1 MASKRTMRKTKV
13 ASRPT
18 SSSSVRSRA
27 IKNGYRSG
35 LEDKTSK
42 QLKECGLE
50 VLYETER
57 YAYRWPSRLST
68 YTPDFKLPKRGGFFY
83 VETKG
88 LWTVQD
94 RQKCLLVIDQCDIDL
109 RLVFS
114 NANAKLYKGS
124 PTTYAAFCDKHG
136 IPWAH
141 KSIPDDWI
149 RESKDAISN
158 SSTMGSGE

>member
-1 MASKRTMRKTKV
+1 MASKRTKRETKKR

-18 SSSSVRSRA
+18 S
-27 IKNGYRSG
+27 KNGYRSG
-35 LEDKTSK
+35 LEDRAAN
-42 QLKECGLE
+42 QLKECGLP
-50 VLYETER
+50 VMYER
-57 YAYRWPSRLST
+57 DILSFLVPSRRST

-88 LWTVQD
+88 IWSVQE
-94 RQKCLLVIDQCDIDL
+94 RQRYLLVRDQLGIDL
-109 RLVFS
+109 RMVFS

-141 KSIPDDWI
+141 KVIPEDWI
-149 RESKDAISN
+149 RESKDAIS
-158 SSTMGSGE
+158 SSGPVGPRE